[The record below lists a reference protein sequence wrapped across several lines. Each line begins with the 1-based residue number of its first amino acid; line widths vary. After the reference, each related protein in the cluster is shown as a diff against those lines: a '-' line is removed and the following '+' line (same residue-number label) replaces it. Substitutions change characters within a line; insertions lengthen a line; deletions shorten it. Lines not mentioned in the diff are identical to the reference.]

1 MEMFREV
8 SEVYLHRE
16 PVDFRKAIDGLSS
29 IVEQEMKLAPFSGAV
44 FVFCNRARN
53 KLKLIYWDRSGFALW
68 YERLEKQRFHW
79 PRRWPDE
86 VIALTETQLHWL
98 LEGYDITRMQGHHS
112 LQFSS
117 VL

>member
-29 IVEQEMKLAPFSGAV
+29 IVELEMKLVPFLSAV
-44 FVFCNRARN
+44 FVFCNRTRN
-53 KLKLIYWDRSGFALW
+53 QLNIIYWDRSGFFLW
-68 YERLEKQRFHW
+68 YKRLEKQRFHW

-86 VIALTETQLHWL
+86 VIELTETQLHWL
-98 LEGYDITRMQGHHS
+98 LEGYDITQMHGHDS
-112 LQFSS
+112 LQLSS
-117 VL
+117 VV